1 MNTME
6 ENKMISQ
13 EELEQ
18 WIQRAEEGDC
28 EMQYQ
33 LGEYYYTGAKKDYR
47 RALAYYLQAAE
58 AGHALAQRRAGEMY
72 MSGKKIGK
80 NMNEATKWSTLAAEQ
95 GDIVAHYQLGEC
107 YWEGKKQDKNRAFD
121 HYFLA
126 AKAGYVPALQ
136 SIGEIIHSKGLDSKR
151 LAEALKWVDSAAEQ
165 GNAEMQFQLG
175 ELYRTGNKKDT
186 TRALKYHKMAAEA
199 GHESAQLELGRMYLY
214 VKEVINYNE
223 AIKWLTLSAEQGNA
237 WAQLDLGHLYQHNK
251 KVRNF
256 DEAIKWLTLAADHL
270 APASESL
277 ALIYYQIKDKEKALY
292 WATRSVTDTL
302 VKLGEKYLEDKDLE
316 NAETF
321 FCKATEK
328 HKEFISSIA
337 DAYEENSHDQKAF
350 EWRMR
355 GVAEGVEEV
364 KCQIGRMYEEGIG
377 IEKDINQA
385 FYWYARSVEEDDDT
399 EGKLYL
405 ARCYELGRGVKADL
419 EEATDLLFDHLDHEF
434 YMSSMAER
442 LLLRI
447 ALKTKSEKYAL
458 QEKIEYLEYKELQR
472 DINQYLHYYSDYL
485 EKTTTQEE
493 LDFWTSE
500 AEQGDVEA
508 QQLLGVY
515 YAISREYDDA
525 IEWLT
530 KAAEQGDTLAEK
542 LLDLNQLYS

>member
-1 MNTME
+1 ME
-6 ENKMISQ
+6 QEKKYIPSQ

-18 WIQRAEEGDC
+18 WIQRAEGGDC
-28 EMQYQ
+28 EMLYL
-33 LGEYYYTGAKKDYR
+33 LGEYYYTGTKKDYR

-58 AGHALAQRRAGEMY
+58 AGHILAQRRAGEMY
-72 MSGKKIGK
+72 MVGKKIGK
-80 NMNEATKWSTLAAEQ
+80 NVNEATKWSTLAAEQ
-95 GDIVAHYQLGEC
+95 GDIVAHYQLGDC

-126 AKAGYVPALQ
+126 AKAGYIPAQ
-136 SIGEIIHSKGLDSKR
+136 QRMGEIIHAKGIDNKR
-151 LAEALKWVDSAAEQ
+151 LAEALEWVESAAEQ
-165 GNAEMQFQLG
+165 GNTEMQFQLG
-175 ELYRTGNKKDT
+175 EMYRMGDKKDT
-186 TRALKYHKMAAEA
+186 TRAFKYYKMAAEA
-199 GHESAQLELGRMYLY
+199 GYEPAQFELGRMYQSVEE
-214 VKEVINYNE
+214 VKDYNE
-223 AIKWLTLSAEQGNA
+223 ATKWLTLSAEQGNA

-256 DEAIKWLTLAADHL
+256 DEAIKWLTLAAEHL

-292 WATRSVTDTL
+292 WAARSGANTL
-302 VKLGEKYLEDKDLE
+302 VRLGEEYLEHK
-316 NAETF
+316 NQQGAEIF
-321 FCKATEK
+321 FSRAAEED
-328 HKEFISSIA
+328 KEFISSIA
-337 DAYEENSHDQKAF
+337 DIYEENDYDQEAF

-364 KCQIGRMYEEGIG
+364 KCLIGRMYEAGIG

-399 EGKLYL
+399 EGKLCL

-419 EEATDLLFDHLDHEF
+419 ERATDLLFDHLDHNF

-458 QEKIEYLEYKELQR
+458 QEKIEYLEYKEQQR

-493 LDFWTSE
+493 LSFWTSE

-525 IEWLT
+525 IYWLT
-530 KAAEQGDTLAEK
+530 QAAEQGDTLAEK
-542 LLDLNQLYS
+542 LLDLDGLYS